1 MTLQEI
7 LDAIDTLPNED
18 LAQIEERILN
28 RQKSAHSPRVD
39 KSIWEQDWVKQQMQV
54 ISQDVEPV
62 ELIAG
67 TMNTEAFLQTMQT
80 IHDELSDEEIDVAIE
95 AMNEEYIENKL

>member
-39 KSIWEQDWVKQQMQV
+39 KSIWEQDWVKQQMQA
-54 ISQDVEPV
+54 ISQDVQPV

-67 TMNTEAFLQTMQT
+67 TMNTESFLQTMQK
-80 IHDELSDEEIDVAIE
+80 IHDELTDEEIEDAIE
-95 AMNEEYIENKL
+95 AMNEEYIENKS